1 VEDARKE
8 SQHATCYAKIV
19 KIIMTNSINCG
30 GRMDDP
36 VIVDLNRYLLEQEE
50 ALDEEEELL
59 AQQYRDRY
67 VAAQNILKADI
78 SEDMKIRR
86 LISWVEDEVEE
97 GQGAYF

>member
-1 VEDARKE
+1 
-8 SQHATCYAKIV
+8 
-19 KIIMTNSINCG
+19 
-30 GRMDDP
+30 MDDP
-36 VIVDLNRYLLEQEE
+36 VIVDLNQYLLEQEE